1 MVSAMGL
8 VCGQTY
14 SFSAVPRGTYVSVSH
29 PEWLISNRRKWEEV
43 DVDSKQATVGSLKE
57 GIFWEPV
64 MVNVR
69 QELVFHANQTVPHSG
84 MRLAPS
90 VGQQEEQALS
100 AAVYVKEQTWKGL
113 FQN

>member
-1 MVSAMGL
+1 M
-8 VCGQTY
+8 
-14 SFSAVPRGTYVSVSH
+14 SVSH

-43 DVDSKQATVGSLKE
+43 DVDSKQATVGGLKEGKE
-57 GIFWEPV
+57 GIFREPV

-69 QELVFHANQTVPHSG
+69 QELIFHANQTVPHSG

-100 AAVYVKEQTWKGL
+100 AAVYIKEQSWKGL
-113 FQN
+113 VQN

>member
-1 MVSAMGL
+1 
-8 VCGQTY
+8 
-14 SFSAVPRGTYVSVSH
+14 
-29 PEWLISNRRKWEEV
+29 
-43 DVDSKQATVGSLKE
+43 
-57 GIFWEPV
+57 

-69 QELVFHANQTVPHSG
+69 QELVFHANQAVPHSG
-84 MRLAPS
+84 MRPAPS